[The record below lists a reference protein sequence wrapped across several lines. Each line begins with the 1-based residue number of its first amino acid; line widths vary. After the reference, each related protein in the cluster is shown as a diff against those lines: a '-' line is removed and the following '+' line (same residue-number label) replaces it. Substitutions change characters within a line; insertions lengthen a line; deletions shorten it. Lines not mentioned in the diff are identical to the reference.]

1 MKPVVRVAATVAG
14 LACVFAQPALAHD
27 NDHGDH
33 GVSRDGPVVTV
44 AFGAGI
50 NTAQP
55 GNSANHHVLPPVI
68 KVDAGDIVN
77 FVVSGLHV
85 IRVFDKGV
93 SLKDVKATIPVECQT
108 NPPANTPLPA
118 TCAPV
123 LIPGLPVPVLA
134 VNAGPPATS
143 LGLPLFYSGLN
154 SLTPPAAPP
163 FAPISVDQNRV
174 EAVQFTTPGKY
185 LVICAVL
192 PHFNDGMTAWVVVD
206 RPRGRDD
213 H

>member
-1 MKPVVRVAATVAG
+1 MQPLIKLAAVVAG
-14 LACVFAQPALAHD
+14 LACVSVQSASAHD
-27 NDHGDH
+27 HDHG
-33 GVSRDGPVVTV
+33 RDNRDDSPVVTV
-44 AFGAGI
+44 AFGAGL

-55 GNSANHHVLPPVI
+55 GNPANHHVLPAEI
-68 KVDAGDIVN
+68 KVTAGDVVN

-93 SLKDVKATIPVECQT
+93 SLKEVKAQIPAECQT
-108 NPPANTPLPA
+108 NPPANGPFPA

-123 LIPGLPVPVLA
+123 IAAGPVPVLA
-134 VNAGPPATS
+134 ATAGPPATS
-143 LGLPLFYSGLN
+143 LGLPLYYEGLN
-154 SLTPPAAPP
+154 SLAPPMAPP

-174 EAVQFTTPGKY
+174 EAVQFTTPGRY

-206 RPRGRDD
+206 RPRARDD

>member
-1 MKPVVRVAATVAG
+1 MKPVVRLAATIAG

-27 NDHGDH
+27 NDHG
-33 GVSRDGPVVTV
+33 VSRDGPVVTV
-44 AFGAGI
+44 AFGTGI

-85 IRVFDKGV
+85 IRVYDKGV
-93 SLKDVKATIPVECQT
+93 SLKDVKGTIPVECQT
-108 NPPANTPLPA
+108 NPPPNTPPPA

-206 RPRGRDD
+206 RPRGHND

>member
-1 MKPVVRVAATVAG
+1 MKSLTRLAAAVAG
-14 LACVFAQPALAHD
+14 LVCASAQPALAHD
-27 NDHGDH
+27 HGRGEPDDD
-33 GVSRDGPVVTV
+33 RVVTV
-44 AFGAGI
+44 AFGAGM

-55 GNSANHHVLPPVI
+55 GNSANHHVLPREIHVT
-68 KVDAGDIVN
+68 AGDIVN

-93 SLKDVKATIPVECQT
+93 SLRDVTAQIPAECLT
-108 NPPANTPLPA
+108 NPPANTPFPA
-118 TCAPV
+118 TCNPV
-123 LIPGLPVPVLA
+123 LAPGPVPVLA
-134 VNAGPPATS
+134 ATAGPPPTS
-143 LGLPLFYSGLN
+143 LGLPLFYNGLN
-154 SLTPPAAPP
+154 SLAPPAAPP

-174 EAVQFTTPGKY
+174 EAVQFGTPGRY

-206 RPRGRDD
+206 RARQHDD